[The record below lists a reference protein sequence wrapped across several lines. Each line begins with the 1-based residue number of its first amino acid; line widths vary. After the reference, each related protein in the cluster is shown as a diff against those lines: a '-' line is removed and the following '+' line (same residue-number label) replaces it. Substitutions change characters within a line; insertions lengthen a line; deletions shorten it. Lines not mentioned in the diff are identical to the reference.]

1 MSMGKLIQNLSLL
14 LSLGPFEKFVWWWC
28 LKVNLVIGFGP
39 SLDLGTGTQDKADQ
53 LRFNHKQTWKYW
65 CILVSW
71 FPVGF
76 YTGSRILIKITA
88 LVATK
93 RSYGIYRSV
102 SFHQYANFTNL
113 LPHFSVRLTPLT
125 LNYKDQTGSRIFH
138 TFTY

>member
-1 MSMGKLIQNLSLL
+1 MYYIDHLNFFEIQLNMSLNILQYSLNH
-14 LSLGPFEKFVWWWC
+14 PW
-28 LKVNLVIGFGP
+28 NI
-39 SLDLGTGTQDKADQ
+39 LGTHFKLPWNNLET
-53 LRFNHKQTWKYW
+53 FNTLENQTWKLW
-65 CILVSW
+65 CISVSW

-76 YTGSRILIKITA
+76 YAGSRILIKITA